1 MKRILFFS
9 TLFLIMRGCKSQK
22 EMISLDKQTNAVT
35 LKKGQTVEIAF
46 TTNASL
52 GYWWTLANKDEITVV
67 DSVDNRYERTAPENM
82 LGAPSNRYWK
92 FQAVKKGVQTLH
104 FVYARDNIEETT
116 IKTRDVEITV
126 K

>member
-1 MKRILFFS
+1 MKKLLFLG
-9 TLFLIMRGCKSQK
+9 TLFLMMIGCKSQK
-22 EMISLDKQTNAVT
+22 EMVSLDKQTNTVT
-35 LKKGQTVEIAF
+35 LKKGQAVEIAF

-52 GYWWTLANKDEITVV
+52 GYWWQLANKDQVTVV

-92 FQAVKKGVQTLH
+92 FEAVKRGVDTLH

-116 IKTRDVEITV
+116 IKTRDVEVIV

>member
-1 MKRILFFS
+1 MKKLLFISSLILILS
-9 TLFLIMRGCKSQK
+9 GCQSQK
-22 EMISLDKQTNAVT
+22 KMISLDRQTDAVT

-67 DSVDNRYERTAPENM
+67 DSVGNRYERTAPEGM
-82 LGAPSNRYWK
+82 VGAASLRYWK
-92 FQAVKKGVQTLH
+92 FEAKKKGVETLH
-104 FVYARDNIEETT
+104 FVYVRENVEETT
-116 IKTRDVEITV
+116 IKTRDVVVTV

>member
-1 MKRILFFS
+1 MKKILFLGA
-9 TLFLIMRGCKSQK
+9 LFLMMVGCKSQK
-22 EMISLDKQTNAVT
+22 EMVSLDKQTNEVT

-67 DSVDNRYERTAPENM
+67 DSVDNRYERTAPEGM
-82 LGAPSNRYWK
+82 VGAASNRYWK
-92 FQAVKKGVQTLH
+92 FQAVKKGTETLH
-104 FVYARDNIEETT
+104 FVYARDKVEETT
-116 IKTRDVEITV
+116 IKTRDVVVTV